1 MSITSLKQ
9 TKSIARSLTITVVA
23 ISFLLFFEVVGV
35 LLASRNTL
43 AGLTDMHGAIQVI
56 NEVRNLRQVI
66 ATRTQFLK
74 EFVKDNK
81 LSSEEAIILDKSE
94 RQVDELFAVCLEL
107 SKSYS
112 EAHELVIDAQKKL
125 SEGRNISRDLLND
138 PAKTLTPTVIDQ
150 LTLEA
155 QDSLGKVQLVLST
168 GSDKI
173 FERIYSSRYLPLTV
187 ALILAFVFVLFGL
200 WMGSR
205 LKKQISRPIQNLMQ
219 STRQLAEGNLRTR
232 ATIYDLD
239 ELGLLAHA
247 FNMMAANLE
256 QSTVSRSYIESVLE
270 SMFNCVLVL
279 DEKGTILTVN
289 RLTVQTFGYSKTELI
304 GLSMY
309 EILHEDMR
317 LLSPNTNIETEAYT
331 RSGHKFAVLV
341 SVASLDT
348 QAKMPS
354 KLRVCVIKDISESK
368 RLENEIKERNLALSA
383 ANQELEAFSYSVSH
397 DLRAPLRIIDGFSQA
412 LLEDAGD
419 QLQGEAKFHLERI
432 RAGVQKMG
440 QLIDAVLNLSRLT
453 RAAMTIIELDLTEM
467 AKNIIS
473 ELRNLE
479 PGRRVEVL
487 VHENLEAYGD
497 QVLMKV
503 TLENL
508 LGNAWKYTSKKEV
521 AQIEFGKTIK
531 NDMEVFFVRD
541 NGAGFDMD
549 YAKKLFTPFQRLH
562 TQSEF
567 SGTGIGLASAKRIIH
582 RHGGTIWVESET
594 DKGTTFYF
602 TLGAPLPA
610 GQGDRS

>member
-1 MSITSLKQ
+1 MITNSLKQ
-9 TKSIARSLTITVVA
+9 TKSIARSLTITIVA
-23 ISFLLFFEVVGV
+23 ISLLLFFEVMGI
-35 LLASRNTL
+35 LLASRSTL
-43 AGLTDMHGAIQVI
+43 AGLTDMHRTIQVI
-56 NEVRNLRQVI
+56 NEARNLRQVI

-74 EFVKDNK
+74 EFIKDNT
-81 LSSEEAIILDKSE
+81 LSSEEAVILGKSE
-94 RQVDELFAVCLEL
+94 RQVDDLFVICLEL
-107 SKSYS
+107 SKPYPDVYDLI
-112 EAHELVIDAQKKL
+112 ADAQKKL
-125 SEGRNISRDLLND
+125 LEERAISRDMLSD
-138 PAKTLTPTVIDQ
+138 PAKKITPVVIDQ
-150 LTLEA
+150 LNLEA

-168 GSDKI
+168 NSDKL
-173 FERIYSSRYLPLTV
+173 FERIYRSRYLPLIV
-187 ALILAFVFVLFGL
+187 ALILAVIFVIFGL
-200 WMGSR
+200 WMGAR
-205 LKKQISRPIQNLMQ
+205 LKKQINMPIQNLMQ

-232 ATIYDLD
+232 ATIYDSD

-247 FNMMAANLE
+247 FNLMAANLE

-331 RSGHKFAVLV
+331 RSGRKFAVLV
-341 SVASLDT
+341 SVASLDE

-368 RLENEIKERNLALSA
+368 RLENEIKERNLALSV

-412 LLEDAGD
+412 LVEDAGD
-419 QLQGEAKFHLERI
+419 QLQGEAKVHLERI

-453 RAAMTIIELDLTEM
+453 RTAMTITELDLTEM

-479 PGRRVEVL
+479 SGRKVEVM
-487 VHENLEAYGD
+487 VHEDLEAYGD
-497 QVLMKV
+497 QVLVKV

-521 AQIEFGKTIK
+521 AKIEFGKTTK
-531 NDMEVFFVRD
+531 NDTEVFFVRD
-541 NGAGFDMD
+541 NGAGFDMN

-567 SGTGIGLASAKRIIH
+567 SGTGIGLASVKRIIH
-582 RHGGTIWVESET
+582 RHGGTIWVESEL

-610 GQGDRS
+610 G

>member
-1 MSITSLKQ
+1 M
-9 TKSIARSLTITVVA
+9 A
-23 ISFLLFFEVVGV
+23 ISFLLLFEVIGIF
-35 LLASRNTL
+35 LASRSSL
-43 AGLTDMHGAIQVI
+43 ESLTDMYRTVQVI

-66 ATRTQFLK
+66 ATRIQFLK
-74 EFVKDNK
+74 EFAKDNA
-81 LSSEEAIILDKSE
+81 LGGEESLVLDKSE
-94 RQVDELFAVCLEL
+94 RQIDELFVVCLEL
-107 SKSYS
+107 SKSFP
-112 EAHELVIDAQKKL
+112 EVNELISDAKKKHL
-125 SEGRNISRDLLND
+125 EERMISRDMLSD
-138 PAKTLTPTVIDQ
+138 PQKVITPVVIEQ

-155 QDSLGKVQLVLST
+155 QDSLGKVQLVLSANSDRIFDNIY
-168 GSDKI
+168 GSR
-173 FERIYSSRYLPLTV
+173 FLPLTV
-187 ALILAFVFVLFGL
+187 ALTLAAIFIVFGL
-200 WMGSR
+200 WMGAR
-205 LKKQISRPIQNLMQ
+205 LKKQINLPIQNLIQ
-219 STRQLAEGNLRTR
+219 STRQLAEGNLRAR
-232 ATIYDLD
+232 ATIFDLD

-247 FNMMAANLE
+247 FNVMAANLE

-289 RLTVQTFGYSKTELI
+289 RLTVQTFGYSKAELI

-331 RSGHKFAVLV
+331 RSGRKFAVMV
-341 SVASLDT
+341 SVASLDA

-368 RLENEIKERNLALSA
+368 RLEDEIKERNLALSA

-412 LLEDAGD
+412 LVEDAGD
-419 QLQGEAKFHLERI
+419 QLQGEAKVHLERI

-453 RAAMTIIELDLTEM
+453 RAAMTIAELDLTAM
-467 AKNIIS
+467 AKNIVA

-479 PGRRVEVL
+479 PGRRVEVM
-487 VHENLEAYGD
+487 VHDNLEAYGD
-497 QVLMKV
+497 QVLVKV

-508 LGNAWKYTSKKEV
+508 IGNAWKYTSKKDV
-521 AQIEFGKTIK
+521 AKIEFGKTTK
-531 NDMEVFFVRD
+531 NDITVFFVKD
-541 NGAGFDMD
+541 NGAGFDMN

-567 SGTGIGLASAKRIIH
+567 TGTGIGLASVKRIIH
-582 RHGGTIWVESET
+582 RHGGTIWVESEI

-610 GQGDRS
+610 V

>member
-1 MSITSLKQ
+1 MSINTLKQ
-9 TKSIARSLTITVVA
+9 TKSIARSLTITIVA
-23 ISFLLFFEVVGV
+23 ISFLLFFEVIGI
-35 LLASRNTL
+35 LLASRDTL
-43 AGLTDMHGAIQVI
+43 AGLTDMRGAIQVI

-66 ATRTQFLK
+66 ATRSQFLK
-74 EFVKDNK
+74 EFTKDNK
-81 LSSEEAIILDKSE
+81 LTSEEAIILNKSE
-94 RQVDELFAVCLEL
+94 RQVDELTAVCLEL
-107 SKSYS
+107 SKSYP
-112 EAHELVIDAQKKL
+112 EAYDLIAEAQKKL
-125 SEGRNISRDLLND
+125 FEGRAISTIT
-138 PAKTLTPTVIDQ
+138 PAVIDQ

-168 GSDKI
+168 SSDKI
-173 FERIYSSRYLPLTV
+173 FERIYRSRYLPLTV
-187 ALILAFVFVLFGL
+187 ALILAFVFVIFGL
-200 WMGSR
+200 WMGTR
-205 LKKQISRPIQNLMQ
+205 LKKQISLPIQNLMQ

-309 EILHEDMR
+309 EILHEDIR

-341 SVASLDT
+341 SVASLDAN
-348 QAKMPS
+348 AKMPS

-412 LLEDAGD
+412 LVEDVGD
-419 QLQGEAKFHLERI
+419 QLQGEAKVHLERI
-432 RAGVQKMG
+432 RAGVQRMG

-453 RAAMTIIELDLTEM
+453 RAAMTITQLDLTEM

-479 PGRRVEVL
+479 PGRRVEVM

-497 QVLMKV
+497 QVLVKV

-521 AQIEFGKTIK
+521 AQIEFGKTTK

-541 NGAGFDMD
+541 NGAGFDMN

-567 SGTGIGLASAKRIIH
+567 SGTGIGLASVKRIVH
-582 RHGGTIWVESET
+582 RHGGTIWVESEI

-602 TLGAPLPA
+602 TLGAPPPA
-610 GQGDRS
+610 D

>member
-1 MSITSLKQ
+1 MITNSLKQ
-9 TKSIARSLTITVVA
+9 TKSIARSLTITIVA
-23 ISFLLFFEVVGV
+23 ISLLLFFEVMGI
-35 LLASRNTL
+35 LLASRSTL
-43 AGLTDMHGAIQVI
+43 AGLTDMHRMIQVI
-56 NEVRNLRQVI
+56 NEARNLRQVI

-74 EFVKDNK
+74 EFIKDNA
-81 LSSEEAIILDKSE
+81 LSSEEAVIFGKSE
-94 RQVDELFAVCLEL
+94 RQVDDLFVISLDL
-107 SKSYS
+107 SKPYPDVYDLI
-112 EAHELVIDAQKKL
+112 ADAQKKL
-125 SEGRNISRDLLND
+125 FEERAISRDMLSD
-138 PAKTLTPTVIDQ
+138 PAKKIIPIVIDQ
-150 LTLEA
+150 LNLEA

-168 GSDKI
+168 NSDKL
-173 FERIYSSRYLPLTV
+173 FERIYRSRYLPLTV
-187 ALILAFVFVLFGL
+187 ALILAVIFVIFGL
-200 WMGSR
+200 WMGAR
-205 LKKQISRPIQNLMQ
+205 LKKQINMPIQNLMQ
-219 STRQLAEGNLRTR
+219 TTRQLAEGNLRTR
-232 ATIYDLD
+232 ATIYDSD

-247 FNMMAANLE
+247 FNLMAANLE

-341 SVASLDT
+341 SVASLDE
-348 QAKMPS
+348 QPKIPS

-368 RLENEIKERNLALSA
+368 RLENEIKERNLALSV

-412 LLEDAGD
+412 LVEDAGD
-419 QLQGEAKFHLERI
+419 QLQGEAKVHLERI

-453 RAAMTIIELDLTEM
+453 RAAMTITELDLTAM

-479 PGRRVEVL
+479 PGRKVEVM
-487 VHENLEAYGD
+487 VHEDLEAYGD
-497 QVLMKV
+497 QVLVKV

-521 AQIEFGKTIK
+521 AKIEFGKTTK
-531 NDMEVFFVRD
+531 NDTEVFFVRD
-541 NGAGFDMD
+541 NGAGFDMN

-567 SGTGIGLASAKRIIH
+567 SGTGIGLASVKRIIH
-582 RHGGTIWVESET
+582 RHGGTIWAESEL

-602 TLGAPLPA
+602 TLGVPLPA
-610 GQGDRS
+610 G

>member
-1 MSITSLKQ
+1 MSINTLKQ
-9 TKSIARSLTITVVA
+9 TKSIARNLTITVVA
-23 ISFLLFFEVVGV
+23 ISFLLFFEVIGIF
-35 LLASRNTL
+35 LASRDTL
-43 AGLTDMHGAIQVI
+43 AGLTDMHRTIQVI

-66 ATRTQFLK
+66 ATRIQFFK
-74 EFVKDNK
+74 DFAKDNV
-81 LSSEEAIILDKSE
+81 LSSEEASILAKAESQID
-94 RQVDELFAVCLEL
+94 DLFVICLEL
-107 SKSYS
+107 SKTYPKVY
-112 EAHELVIDAQKKL
+112 ELITDAQKKL
-125 SEGRNISRDLLND
+125 LEERAISRDILADSN
-138 PAKTLTPTVIDQ
+138 KTITPVVIDQ

-155 QDSLGKVQLVLST
+155 QDSLGKVQLVLSNN
-168 GSDKI
+168 SDKI
-173 FERIYSSRYLPLTV
+173 FARIYGSRFLPLTV
-187 ALILAFVFVLFGL
+187 SLILAFVFVIFGL
-200 WMGSR
+200 WIGAR
-205 LKKQISRPIQNLMQ
+205 LKKQINIPIQNLMQ

-232 ATIYDLD
+232 ATIYALD

-341 SVASLDT
+341 SVASLDA
-348 QAKMPS
+348 QANMPS

-412 LLEDAGD
+412 LLEDFGD
-419 QLQGEAKFHLERI
+419 QLQGEAKVHLERI
-432 RAGVQKMG
+432 RAGVQRMG

-453 RAAMTIIELDLTEM
+453 RAAMTITELDLTEL
-467 AKNIIS
+467 AKNVIS
-473 ELRNLE
+473 ELKNLE
-479 PGRRVEVL
+479 PGRKVEVL
-487 VHENLEAYGD
+487 VHENLVAYGD
-497 QVLMKV
+497 QVLVKV

-521 AQIEFGKTIK
+521 AQIEFGKTTK
-531 NDMEVFFVRD
+531 NGIETFFVRD
-541 NGAGFDMD
+541 NGAGFDMN

-567 SGTGIGLASAKRIIH
+567 SGTGIGLASVKRIIH
-582 RHGGTIWVESET
+582 RHGGTIWVESEV

-602 TLGAPLPA
+602 TLAASLPA
-610 GQGDRS
+610 SQGDRS